1 MSCSLNTLIHQNK
14 LEIGDLFYTSG
25 MGGVFPVN
33 ILIGELAAINKVDDN
48 EFLLEIYLY
57 QSVINENVLGILIDE

>member
-1 MSCSLNTLIHQNK
+1 
-14 LEIGDLFYTSG
+14 

-33 ILIGELAAINKVDDN
+33 ILIGELVAINKVDDN
-48 EFLLEIYLY
+48 EYLLEIYLY

>member
-1 MSCSLNTLIHQNK
+1 MNTLIHQNK

-33 ILIGELAAINKVDDN
+33 ILIGELVAINKVDDN
-48 EFLLEIYLY
+48 EYLLEIYLY